1 MIVLVIL
8 YYKLKRTIKQYKLA
22 QSVFD
27 DWKSTLELSDGYLQ
41 IKDRKRIVRNKHGNI
56 VDD

>member
-1 MIVLVIL
+1 M
-8 YYKLKRTIKQYKLA
+8 
-22 QSVFD
+22 VFD